1 MNSRRLI
8 ISLSFAVFFSAM
20 FTFWLSRHTGS
31 HSNKPPSVQYI
42 GTSRDMNAGDV
53 IKQADLQQISW
64 AASTPLEGVFSKPE
78 ELEGRTLLFPSAK
91 GQPLVQRQV
100 SAPGAGV
107 GLSVKIPDGMRAI
120 SLKSDQVV
128 GVAGFLLPGTHVDV
142 LVTYHTL
149 KSSEP
154 VTSTVLQ
161 DVEILTAG
169 QKMQPDPEGRAS
181 TVDVVTLLAT
191 PSDAEK
197 VVLASAQGTVHFV
210 LRNGSDHVHANEQ
223 PMQMSSLGEVA
234 DRPQPVHVA
243 ARKVM
248 VAPAAAPLKK
258 YTVET
263 IRGDKQSVET
273 F

>member
-1 MNSRRLI
+1 MNARRLI
-8 ISLSFAVFFSAM
+8 VALSFAVFFSAI
-20 FTFWLSRHTGS
+20 FTFWLSRHSGS
-31 HSNKPPSVQYI
+31 HANKTPRVHYV
-42 GTSRDMNAGDV
+42 GTTRDMNAGD
-53 IKQADLQQISW
+53 ILHQADLQQIAWS
-64 AASTPLEGVFSKPE
+64 AAPREGVFSKPE

-91 GQPLVQRQV
+91 GEPLVQRQV

-128 GVAGFLLPGTHVDV
+128 GVAGYLLPGTHVDV

-149 KSSEP
+149 NSSEP

-169 QKMQPDPEGRAS
+169 QKMQPDPEGRAN
-181 TVDVVTLLAT
+181 TVDVVTLLAS
-191 PSDAEK
+191 PSDAAK

-210 LRNGSDHVHANEQ
+210 LRNGTDHVHTDEQ
-223 PMQMSSLGEVA
+223 PMQMSSLGEIA
-234 DRPQPVHVA
+234 DRPKAVHVA
-243 ARKVM
+243 AHKTSS
-248 VAPAAAPLKK
+248 APVAAPLKK